1 MSGLVRLYPQ
11 AWRDRY
17 EAEILE
23 LLAERPASLADRLDL
38 IRGAIDAH
46 LHPQDGW
53 PMPWTH
59 RLPGVVVAVT
69 GLLWLGAFV
78 SAAAS
83 VESLTGTL
91 LGLGMMTM
99 FIALPGDYLS
109 VYKRQVGAGIGA
121 FALALVVANVVD
133 WPAAGPITLAAL
145 IGLLAGTLT
154 IVAIRSGLDTR
165 SRWLMLAVLV
175 VLPVGGSLGLLAAG
189 GTLGALLV
197 LLYPVGWTL
206 LGIRLFVRGSA
217 TIVEPPAPGNAPAPH
232 TEVLA

>member
-1 MSGLVRLYPQ
+1 MALLVRLYPRQ
-11 AWRDRY
+11 WRDRY
-17 EAEILE
+17 EAEVLE
-23 LLAERPASLADRLDL
+23 LLVERPASLADRLDL
-38 IRGAIDAH
+38 VRGAIDAH
-46 LHPQDGW
+46 LHPQQGW

-59 RLPGVVVAVT
+59 RLPGVVVAAT

-78 SAAAS
+78 SAIAS
-83 VESLTGTL
+83 DESLTGTL

-109 VYKRQVGAGIGA
+109 AYKGQIGAGIGA
-121 FALALVVANVVD
+121 FVMALVVANVVD

-145 IGLLAGTLT
+145 IGLLAGTFT
-154 IVAIRSGLDTR
+154 IVTIRAGIDRR
-165 SRWLMLAVLV
+165 SRWLMLAGLV
-175 VLPVGGSLGLLAAG
+175 VLPAGGSLGLLVAG
-189 GTLGALLV
+189 GALGALLV

-217 TIVEPPAPGNAPAPH
+217 TIVEPPTPGNAPASH